1 MKKRKFLPV
10 ALLACSLVFTIVSG
24 CGSNAS
30 PASTGGNSAA
40 PTTPAPSTDANN
52 GGSSAPAQPA
62 AEEKMDLVAE
72 GKLTFAMSGLIKPLN
87 YKDTNGQLTGFDV
100 EIGVEIAK
108 RIGLEPNPVT
118 NPWET
123 ILQGLKGKKYD
134 AIIGSMTHTEER
146 AKQVDFTDPYYISG
160 GQIFVKDTND
170 TIKSKDDLKGKIIG
184 VVQAS
189 THKEAAVTL
198 TDKEKVKG
206 YPSDIYALQD
216 LAPGRV
222 DAVITDR
229 VVGTSAIKEQG
240 LKIKPIGDVLNKEN
254 IAIAVNKDNPVL
266 TKKINEAIKSMVDDG
281 TYETISMKWF
291 GANLLK

>member
-1 MKKRKFLPV
+1 MQL
-10 ALLACSLVFTIVSG
+10 I
-24 CGSNAS
+24 N
-30 PASTGGNSAA
+30 
-40 PTTPAPSTDANN
+40 
-52 GGSSAPAQPA
+52 
-62 AEEKMDLVAE
+62 E

-87 YKDTNGQLTGFDV
+87 YKDTNGELTGFDV
-100 EIGVEIAK
+100 EIGKEIAK

-170 TIKSKDDLKGKIIG
+170 AIKSKDDLKGKIIG

-189 THKEAAVTL
+189 THKEAAVKL
-198 TDKEKVKG
+198 TDPDKVKG

-216 LAPGRV
+216 LAPERV

-229 VVGTSAIKEQG
+229 VVGSSAIKEQG
-240 LKIKPIGDVLNKEN
+240 LKIKPIGEVLNVEN

-266 TKKINEAIKSMVDDG
+266 TKKINEAIKAMVEDG
-281 TYETISMKWF
+281 TYEKISMKWF